1 MSRRPT
7 PEITLLAASILASL
21 VAADGMLRLLGR
33 GPLQVNPVPGYFW
46 RHDPLLGWSN
56 SPGAEGVFNHPR
68 FRINV
73 HINSKG
79 LRDRE
84 YAYEKSPGTRR
95 ILVIGDSFVWG
106 YGVEERETFV
116 KVLESGLA
124 HAAIGVDVINGG
136 VAGYGTDQELLWLR
150 SEGVRYRP
158 DLVILVMCGNDD
170 DENNSELV
178 YNVYHKPRFTQT
190 KRGELVL
197 GGVPV
202 PLASRALKLKHWL
215 FAHSA
220 LVYEV
225 KTAVIDRFRAPRPAA
240 RAHGFGLTLALV
252 DEIGRVAREAGARL
266 AVVTTS
272 RYAPSPA
279 FPYDELVTGLRQ
291 RGLPVLDIDH
301 APGYDAGAMLIPGD
315 AHWNANGHRF
325 VAQQVMAL
333 IEEHHLLEGRPAD

>member
-1 MSRRPT
+1 MSRRRA
-7 PEITLLAASILASL
+7 PEIVMLAASILASL
-21 VAADGMLRLLGR
+21 AAAEGVLRLLGR
-33 GPLQVNPVPGYFW
+33 GPLQVNPVPGNFW
-46 RHDPLLGWSN
+46 RPDPLLGWSN
-56 SPGAEGVFNHPR
+56 SPGAEGIFNHPR
-68 FRINV
+68 FRISV

-84 YAYEKSPGTRR
+84 YAYEKSPGMRR

-106 YGVEERETFV
+106 YGVEERETFA
-116 KVLESGLA
+116 KVLETALS
-124 HAAIGVDVINGG
+124 HVDVINGG

-190 KRGELVL
+190 ARGELVL

-202 PLASRALKLKHWL
+202 PLASRALRLKHWL
-215 FAHSA
+215 FAHCA
-220 LVYEV
+220 LVYQV
-225 KTAVIDRFRAPRPAA
+225 KTGLIDRFRHPPRAA
-240 RAHGFGLTLALV
+240 RGSGFGLTLALV
-252 DEIGRVAREAGARL
+252 DAIDGIARDAGARL

-279 FPYDELVTGLRQ
+279 FPYDELVAGLRQ
-291 RGLPVLDIDH
+291 RGLLTLDIDH

-315 AHWNANGHRF
+315 AHWNAAGHRF

-333 IEEHHLLEGRPAD
+333 IEDHHLLESRPAD

>member
-1 MSRRPT
+1 MSRRRA
-7 PEITLLAASILASL
+7 PEVALLAASILASL
-21 VAADGMLRLLGR
+21 AAAEGVLRLLGR
-33 GPLQVNPVPGYFW
+33 GPLQVNPVPGNFW

-68 FRINV
+68 FRISV

-106 YGVEERETFV
+106 YGVEERETLA
-116 KVLESGLA
+116 KVLETALS
-124 HAAIGVDVINGG
+124 HVDVINGG

-150 SEGVRYRP
+150 SEGLRYRP

-178 YNVYHKPRFTQT
+178 YNVYHKPRFTRTAQ
-190 KRGELVL
+190 GELVL

-202 PLASRALKLKHWL
+202 PLASRTLRLKHWL

-220 LVYEV
+220 LLYQV
-225 KTAVIDRFRAPRPAA
+225 KTGLIDRFRHPR
-240 RAHGFGLTLALV
+240 RTVRGSDFGLTLALV
-252 DEIGRVAREAGARL
+252 DAIDRAARDAGARL

-272 RYAPSPA
+272 RYAPSPT
-279 FPYDELVTGLRQ
+279 FPYDELVAGLRQ
-291 RGLPVLDIDH
+291 RGLLTLDIDH
-301 APGYDAGAMLIPGD
+301 APGYDAGAMLLPGD
-315 AHWNANGHRF
+315 AHWNAAGHRF

-333 IEEHHLLEGRPAD
+333 VEDHHLLENRPGD